1 MTFKNIIEVISYGA
15 VVIVILSLWM
25 TVLLSTI
32 VSITINKWFNERE
45 AYIKR
50 MSIIPTDK
58 EHEYETSSLN

>member
-15 VVIVILSLWM
+15 VAIALLSLWM